1 MTSAKVRGLRGATTC
16 DENTAEEIN
25 DVTQELLTEML
36 QRNGVGHDD
45 VISVLF
51 TTTPDLTAAFPAT
64 AARGIGFGD
73 VPLLC
78 ASEINVPGAMPLTV
92 RVLMHAYTE
101 RDRSDLRHVYL
112 RNAPSLR
119 DDLPE

>member
-1 MTSAKVRGLRGATTC
+1 V
-16 DENTAEEIN
+16 NTASEITV
-25 DVTQELLTEML
+25 VTQELLLAML
-36 QRNGVGHDD
+36 EENGIDHDE
-45 VISVLF
+45 VVSVLF
-51 TTTPDLTAAFPAT
+51 TTTPDLNAMFPAT

-92 RVLMHAYTE
+92 RVLMLAYTTRS
-101 RDRSDLRHVYL
+101 RDELRHVYL

-119 DDLPE
+119 DDLPD